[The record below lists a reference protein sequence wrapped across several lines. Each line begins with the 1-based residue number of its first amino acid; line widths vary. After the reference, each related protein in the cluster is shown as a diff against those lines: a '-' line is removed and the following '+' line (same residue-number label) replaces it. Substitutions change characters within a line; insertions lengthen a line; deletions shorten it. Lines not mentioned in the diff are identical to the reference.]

1 MMVEEAKTFW
11 DHLDELRSV
20 LIRVIVVSVLS
31 AILVFAFK
39 EEVFSFI
46 LAPAHSDFVTYG
58 LLDRISGESTNF
70 TLQMINT
77 QLAAQFS
84 IHVKMSLIIGLIVV
98 SPYILY
104 QLFVFV
110 SPALYSNE
118 RKATKVYA
126 GFGYIMFMLGVAL
139 SYYMIFP
146 LTIRFLGDYQVN
158 ETIENVITLE
168 SYIDVL
174 ILLTLA
180 MGIVFE
186 LPLLCLLFAKIG
198 FLSSSFMKEH
208 RRHAFVLILVVSAI
222 ITPTGDSFT
231 LLVVSLPIYL
241 LYEVSVCLVKIVN
254 K

>member
-77 QLAAQFS
+77 HLAAQFS

-222 ITPTGDSFT
+222 ITPTGDAFT

>member
-1 MMVEEAKTFW
+1 MAEGAKSFW

-20 LIRVIVVSVLS
+20 LIRIIVVSVLS
-31 AILVFAFK
+31 AIVVFAFK
-39 EEVFSFI
+39 VEVFGFI

-58 LLDRISGESTNF
+58 LLDKVSGETSNF
-70 TLQMINT
+70 NLQMINT

-84 IHVKMSLIIGLIVV
+84 VHVKMSVVIGMIVV

-104 QLFVFV
+104 MLFVFV

-118 RKATKVYA
+118 RRATRIYSI
-126 GFGYIMFMLGVAL
+126 FGYVMFMLGVAL

-146 LTIRFLGDYQVN
+146 LTIRFLGDYHVS

-174 ILLTLA
+174 VLLTLA

-198 FLSSSFMKEH
+198 LLTSAFMKEH
-208 RRHAFVLILVVSAI
+208 RRHAFVLLLVVSAV
-222 ITPTGDSFT
+222 ITPTGDAFT

-241 LYEVSVCLVKIVN
+241 LYEMSVWLVKLVN